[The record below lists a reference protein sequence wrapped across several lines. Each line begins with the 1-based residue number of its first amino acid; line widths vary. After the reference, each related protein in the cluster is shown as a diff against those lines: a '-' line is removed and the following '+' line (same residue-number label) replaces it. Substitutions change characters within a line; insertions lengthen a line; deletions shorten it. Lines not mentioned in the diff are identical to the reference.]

1 MADQFESEK
10 KEWIRRIASDTG
22 LQKISLEWIT
32 HASRY
37 KYSYHFTW
45 LGRPIIQFPQ
55 DIVMMQEIIWNTR
68 PDMIIE
74 TGIAHGGSLIFYA
87 SMLELLGN
95 GGKVLGVD
103 IDIRE
108 HNRREIERH
117 PMYKNIQMIEGSSTD
132 KEVVDQV
139 SAAAQGKRVLLS
151 LDSLHTHD
159 HVLKELMLYSPL
171 VSRGSYI
178 VVFDTIIE
186 DFPDGSFPDRPW
198 KKGDNPMTA
207 VKKFLE
213 LTDRFV
219 VDTEITSK
227 LLISSAVNGY
237 LRCVKDA
244 R

>member
-10 KEWIRRIASDTG
+10 KEWIRRIAADAG

-55 DIVMMQEIIWNTR
+55 DIVMMQEIIWDTR
-68 PDMIIE
+68 PDVIIE

-95 GGKVLGVD
+95 GGKVLGID
-103 IDIRE
+103 NDIRE

-132 KEVVDQV
+132 QEVVDQV

-198 KKGDNPMTA
+198 KKGDNPRTA

-219 VDTEITSK
+219 VDTEITRK
-227 LLISSAVNGY
+227 LLITSAPDGY
-237 LRCVKDA
+237 LRCVKD
-244 R
+244 

>member
-68 PDMIIE
+68 PDVIIE

-95 GGKVLGVD
+95 GGKVLGID

-108 HNRREIERH
+108 HNRREIEGH
-117 PMYKNIQMIEGSSTD
+117 PMYKNIQMVEGSSTD
-132 KEVVDQV
+132 KDVVDQV
-139 SAAAQGKRVLLS
+139 YAAVQGKRVLLS

-159 HVLKELMLYSPL
+159 HVLKELKLYSPL

-198 KKGDNPMTA
+198 KKGNNPMTA

>member
-68 PDMIIE
+68 PDVIIE

-95 GGKVLGVD
+95 GGKVLGID

-117 PMYKNIQMIEGSSTD
+117 PLYKNIQMVEGSSTD
-132 KEVVDQV
+132 KDVVDQV

-159 HVLKELMLYSPL
+159 HVLKELKLYSPL

-198 KKGDNPMTA
+198 KKGNNPMTA